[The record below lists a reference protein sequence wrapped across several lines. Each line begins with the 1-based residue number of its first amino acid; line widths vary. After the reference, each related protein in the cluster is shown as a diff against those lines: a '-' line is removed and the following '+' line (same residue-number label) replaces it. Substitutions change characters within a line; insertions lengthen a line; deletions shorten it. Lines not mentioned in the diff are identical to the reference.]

1 MLYIFISDYYYYKAM
16 KNASG
21 RFSAQL
27 VRTLSFPSYYLLSN
41 QPVTRYLSPF
51 VTQEPL
57 GLAEILLQEP
67 QWSHCFPLKA
77 LWCPALFLLC
87 GAFYL
92 GRNALWRTR
101 GVMWL
106 ESGCIFPEKGFI
118 TASESFRIL
127 KRSDQHMIRNNL
139 GRGVSTNSPCSAV
152 FECWCGRR
160 FGWRPVEEAFGSW
173 LATYIAQTQS
183 KPLSYVVA
191 SVSVLKM

>member
-27 VRTLSFPSYYLLSN
+27 VRTLSFPSNDLLSK

-67 QWSHCFPLKA
+67 QWSHSFPLKA
-77 LWCPALFLLC
+77 LWCPALFLPC

-101 GVMWL
+101 GVMCIGQWL
-106 ESGCIFPEKGFI
+106 HFSG
-118 TASESFRIL
+118 
-127 KRSDQHMIRNNL
+127 KRFHHSLREFQDPKKVR
-139 GRGVSTNSPCSAV
+139 SAH
-152 FECWCGRR
+152 
-160 FGWRPVEEAFGSW
+160 
-173 LATYIAQTQS
+173 Y
-183 KPLSYVVA
+183 
-191 SVSVLKM
+191 